1 MHRIKK
7 KKNFLKSIIC
17 LKLVLTNMLKNCV
30 YNITVKEKGQGHE
43 AKIQEKNQTLKTFM
57 TKLIKKSKANLK
69 TKI

>member
-1 MHRIKK
+1 
-7 KKNFLKSIIC
+7 
-17 LKLVLTNMLKNCV
+17 MLKNCV